1 MRSYERIEEKK
12 KKKMKEN
19 LDKLL
24 EGRFLLNSLSE
35 QIDPNDLQYKNLEAV
50 QKWTEKNEA
59 SFISIFGIPATF
71 VFSITF
77 FYNTF
82 FTPGHEYETLNETIP
97 NGCKSI
103 KETTKVSLDY
113 GKSGKLETKLERLR
127 DAPFNDDVTIFEGS
141 SMFFSELASKLTGTL
156 FEFPEDEKF
165 KSPLME
171 AILWFTGK
179 V

>member
-1 MRSYERIEEKK
+1 
-12 KKKMKEN
+12 MKEN

-24 EGRFLLNSLSE
+24 EGRFLLNSLSK

-82 FTPGHEYETLNETIP
+82 FTPEHEHESLP
-97 NGCKSI
+97 NGCKSV
-103 KETTKVSLDY
+103 KETTEVSLNY
-113 GKSGKLETKLERLR
+113 GKNGKLVTKLERLR
-127 DAPFNDDVTIFEGS
+127 DAPFNDDVAIFEGS

-165 KSPLME
+165 KSTLME

-179 V
+179 I

>member
-1 MRSYERIEEKK
+1 
-12 KKKMKEN
+12 MKEN

-24 EGRFLLNSLSE
+24 EGRFLLSSLAE
-35 QIDPNDLQYKNLEAV
+35 QIDPNEIQYKNLETV
-50 QKWTEKNEA
+50 KKWTEKNEA

-82 FTPGHEYETLNETIP
+82 FTPGQEHESIP

-113 GKSGKLETKLERLR
+113 GKSGKLETRLERLR
-127 DAPFNDDVTIFEGS
+127 DAPFNDDVTTFEGS
-141 SMFFSELASKLTGTL
+141 SMFFSELATKLTGTL

-171 AILWFTGK
+171 GILWFVGK
-179 V
+179 I